1 MFGLPKKE
9 KQRKKIFAKKEGKNN
24 CLSSFHTRGLLR
36 NRLPLSRITTTAR
49 QRDRDRETERFCCRR
64 EEEEEDNDRI

>member
-64 EEEEEDNDRI
+64 EEEEEEDNRI